1 MMRRSWR
8 SLRSGAATTR
18 PRSSARSRAK
28 ISSLRAPWVF
38 RWACRRRTYS
48 STPPEV
54 TMSTFRDTRLTQ
66 PVQLAAA
73 AVGTVFLLVG
83 VLGFIPG
90 ITTHYDSMTFAGR
103 ESGAEL
109 LGIFGVSVLHNLVHL
124 AFGLIGL
131 AMIRTGQTARAFLV
145 GGGVVYLLLWVY
157 GLLIDMSS
165 SANFIPVDDADN
177 WLHLGLG
184 VGMVAL

>member
-1 MMRRSWR
+1 
-8 SLRSGAATTR
+8 
-18 PRSSARSRAK
+18 
-28 ISSLRAPWVF
+28 
-38 RWACRRRTYS
+38 
-48 STPPEV
+48 
-54 TMSTFRDTRLTQ
+54 MSTFRDTRLTQ

-131 AMIRTGQTARAFLV
+131 VMIRTGQTARAFLV

-184 VGMVAL
+184 VGMVALGFLPMTTASTTDSY